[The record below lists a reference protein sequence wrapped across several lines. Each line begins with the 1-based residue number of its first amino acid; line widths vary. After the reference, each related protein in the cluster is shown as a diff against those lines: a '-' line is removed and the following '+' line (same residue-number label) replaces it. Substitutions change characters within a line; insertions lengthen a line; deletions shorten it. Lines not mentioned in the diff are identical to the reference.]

1 VNANNPHFQRLH
13 NPHFQQRLRSAYE
26 LSHLL
31 RKLPDHFD
39 LASGGASAE
48 MRQQMEAAETHADNY
63 SEILL
68 DGLESLGRV
77 MWSAAENKDWPVE
90 QQDVARLGTLI
101 SQLAVQ
107 LQFIDEFRTSVNY
120 EIAQAN
126 EKDAFK

>member
-1 VNANNPHFQRLH
+1 MNAE

-31 RKLPDHFD
+31 RKLPDHLD
-39 LASGGASAE
+39 LSSGDAPAE
-48 MRQQMEAAETHADNY
+48 MRQQMEAAERHADNY

-77 MWSAAENKDWPVE
+77 MWCAGENQDWPVA
-90 QQDVARLGTLI
+90 QHDVARLGTLI

-126 EKDAFK
+126 GKDTSK

>member
-1 VNANNPHFQRLH
+1 MNAK

-31 RKLPDHFD
+31 RKLPDHLD
-39 LASGGASAE
+39 LTSGDAPAE
-48 MRQQMEAAETHADNY
+48 MRQQMEAAERHADNY

-77 MWSAAENKDWPVE
+77 MWCAGENEDWPVE
-90 QQDVARLGTLI
+90 QHDVARLGTLI

-120 EIAQAN
+120 EFAQAN
-126 EKDAFK
+126 GKDASK